1 MGINFQNT
9 SDSEG
14 FNIFEKLSTAE
25 ISCGGNNNVLNL
37 YILKI
42 HDKLFSYDKLY
53 DYIFDNICQYVFNR
67 QRNIEAQNNVKKAK
81 HLVIEAIDHLREINS
96 DKDLGAGGELG
107 EILLYLFLEQD
118 LQAPKLFSKV
128 ELKTSNNDYVKGAD
142 GIHFKFRIDIDGN
155 KILQL
160 VVGEAK
166 VKNELKDGIEEAF
179 TSINTYLTSNSQD
192 VRLLDTHL
200 MNQLVE
206 DDEAEIL
213 KRYLLGQ
220 DVEDKE
226 TVFGIFIGYSINYEG
241 FTDNNDNYK
250 QNVKQANL
258 KQVLEY
264 KQKIIDEIEKYN
276 ISNYQFN
283 FYFLPFHDAQRDRKT
298 IIKQLTEKESKFTW
312 GDIRNG

>member
-1 MGINFQNT
+1 M
-9 SDSEG
+9 
-14 FNIFEKLSTAE
+14 
-25 ISCGGNNNVLNL
+25 
-37 YILKI
+37 
-42 HDKLFSYDKLY
+42 
-53 DYIFDNICQYVFNR
+53 
-67 QRNIEAQNNVKKAK
+67 
-81 HLVIEAIDHLREINS
+81 
-96 DKDLGAGGELG
+96 
-107 EILLYLFLEQD
+107 YLFLEQD

-128 ELKTSNNDYVKGAD
+128 ELKSSTNDYVKGAD
-142 GIHFKFRIDIDGN
+142 GIHFKFRNDSVGN

-166 VKNELKDGIEEAF
+166 IKNDLKNGIEEAF

-192 VRLLDTHL
+192 IRLLDTHL

-213 KRYLLGQ
+213 KKYLLGQ

-226 TVFGIFIGYSINYEG
+226 TVFGIFIGYSINYDG
-241 FTDNNDNYK
+241 LTDNNDNYK

-276 ISNYQFN
+276 IRNYQFN
-283 FYFLPFHDAQRDRKT
+283 FYFLPFHDAQKRSKNYYKTANRKG
-298 IIKQLTEKESKFTW
+298 IKIHLGRYKKWLNNFQNSYMMVYSKNKLF
-312 GDIRNG
+312 RYYLMNC

>member
-1 MGINFQNT
+1 M
-9 SDSEG
+9 
-14 FNIFEKLSTAE
+14 
-25 ISCGGNNNVLNL
+25 
-37 YILKI
+37 
-42 HDKLFSYDKLY
+42 
-53 DYIFDNICQYVFNR
+53 
-67 QRNIEAQNNVKKAK
+67 
-81 HLVIEAIDHLREINS
+81 
-96 DKDLGAGGELG
+96 
-107 EILLYLFLEQD
+107 YLFLEQD

-128 ELKTSNNDYVKGAD
+128 ELKTSTNDYVKGAD
-142 GIHFKFRIDIDGN
+142 GIHFKFRIDIEGN

-179 TSINTYLTSNSQD
+179 ISINTYLTSNSQD

-213 KRYLLGQ
+213 KKYLLGQ
-220 DVEDKE
+220 DVENKE
-226 TVFGIFIGYSINYEG
+226 TVFGIFIGYSINYDG
-241 FTDNNDNYK
+241 LTDNNDNYK
-250 QNVKQANL
+250 QNVKRANL

-276 ISNYQFN
+276 IRNYQFN

-298 IIKQLTEKESKFTW
+298 IIKHLTEKESKFTW
-312 GDIRNG
+312 RDIRNG

>member
-1 MGINFQNT
+1 MGVNFQNT

-14 FNIFEKLSTAE
+14 FNIFEKILTEEVSY
-25 ISCGGNNNVLNL
+25 GGHNNKLNL

-53 DYIFDNICQYVFNR
+53 DYILDNICQYVFNR
-67 QRNIEAQNNVKKAK
+67 RKNLEVQNDVKKARR
-81 HLVIEAIDHLREINS
+81 LVLEALDHLREINS

-128 ELKTSNNDYVKGAD
+128 ELKTSTNDYIKGAD
-142 GIHFKFRIDIDGN
+142 GIHFKFRTDKDGN

-166 VKNELKDGIEEAF
+166 IKNELKDGIEEAF
-179 TSINTYLTSNSQD
+179 ISINTYLTSNSQD
-192 VRLLDTHL
+192 IRLLDNHL
-200 MNQLVE
+200 MNQLIE
-206 DDEAEIL
+206 DDEAAIL
-213 KRYLLGQ
+213 KKYLLGN
-220 DVEDKE
+220 DTEEKE
-226 TVFGIFIGYSINYEG
+226 TVFGIFIGYSIDYDG
-241 FTDNNDNYK
+241 SADNNDNYK
-250 QNVKQANL
+250 YNVKQANL
-258 KQVLEY
+258 SQVLSY
-264 KQKIIDEIEKYN
+264 KEKIVKEITKYN
-276 ISNYQFN
+276 ISNHQFN
-283 FYFLPFHDAQRDRKT
+283 FYFLPFHNAQRDRKI